1 MCVEVN
7 RISHENLKRKEGF
20 FGYDERKCTESKK
33 IQSERGCIN
42 AVMTD
47 KQIEKF
53 CPMDAAG
60 REFMERAYDSFGIS
74 ARRYSKLLQG
84 GQNAG

>member
-1 MCVEVN
+1 MMK
-7 RISHENLKRKEGF
+7 ENVLRV
-20 FGYDERKCTESKK
+20 RK

-53 CPMDAAG
+53 LPDG
-60 REFMERAYDSFGIS
+60 RGGTEFMERA
-74 ARRYSKLLQG
+74 
-84 GQNAG
+84 